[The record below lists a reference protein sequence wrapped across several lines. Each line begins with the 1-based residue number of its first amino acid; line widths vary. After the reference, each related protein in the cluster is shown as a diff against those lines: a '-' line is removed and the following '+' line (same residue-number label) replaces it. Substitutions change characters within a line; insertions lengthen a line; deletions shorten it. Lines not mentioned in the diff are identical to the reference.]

1 MAPRKTRKQKGRG
14 QSVSRG
20 IAAAGL
26 YDSQFVNYIKN
37 RDHENVKRYASYVD
51 VNKKDIY
58 GISPL
63 HYACVFPDPEIIKII
78 INNGGLVDIRG
89 PENRTPLM
97 QLSRSIYG
105 LRSINVVLDKGADI
119 DAKDIK
125 GRTALMHAIP
135 VSSDIV
141 ELLIQRGADVNTK
154 DNDGNT
160 PLLRNT
166 NINNP
171 PHYMDALLIN
181 IANLLIDSGADP
193 AAVDRDGVSVIDKAD
208 INNYTNEYLDLIQEA
223 LIGSKPEIDLA
234 PHIGDLKLNLRNS
247 PVPITLD
254 DFENGKEYVRLKKN
268 STQLFDKASLQSW
281 FNTGKHYNPLTRNNI
296 KQNNI
301 ERFTYKF
308 NDRSKRKRVPN
319 NGNRNTKRGKPA
331 NGNNNNMPNVNSFE

>member
-1 MAPRKTRKQKGRG
+1 MARKTRKQKGRG

-20 IAAAGL
+20 IAATGM
-26 YDSQFVNYIKN
+26 YDSQFINYIKHGD
-37 RDHENVKRYASYVD
+37 RENVKRYASYVD

-97 QLSRSIYG
+97 QLSRNIYG
-105 LRSINVVLDKGADI
+105 ARSISVVLDKGADI
-119 DAKDIK
+119 NARDIK

-141 ELLIQRGADVNTK
+141 ERLIQRGADVNAR

-166 NINNP
+166 NIDNP
-171 PHYMDALLIN
+171 PHHIDARLLT
-181 IANLLIDSGADP
+181 IAKILIDNGADP

-208 INNYTNEYLDLIQEA
+208 INNYTNEYLDLIEES
-223 LIGSKPEIDLA
+223 LVGSKPEIDLA
-234 PHIGDLKLNLRNS
+234 PHIGELKLNLRNS
-247 PVPITLD
+247 PVPITLE
-254 DFENGKEYVRLKKN
+254 DFESGKDYVRLKKN
-268 STQLFDKASLQSW
+268 STQLFDQSSLQAW
-281 FNTGKHYNPLTRNNI
+281 FNTGKHFNPLTRNNI

-308 NDRSKRKRVPN
+308 NDRSKRKRMPN
-319 NGNRNTKRGKPA
+319 NGNRKTKRGRPN
-331 NGNNNNMPNVNSFE
+331 NGNNNMPPVASF